1 MRGKLRL
8 RRLRVTSFGIALCLL
23 AAVFAIEAKVAW
35 FSPAGS
41 PSAQISASK
50 LQMADGSRESAHASV
65 GAHPINPAHSP
76 LPRIF
81 AVAVA
86 TVAAIPF
93 RRPLR
98 DVFIVE
104 VSPGFHAP
112 LFRRPPPLA

>member
-8 RRLRVTSFGIALCLL
+8 RHSRVTALGIVLCLL

-41 PSAQISASK
+41 PSAQISSSK
-50 LQMADGSRESAHASV
+50 LQSADATRQSAYTV
-65 GAHPINPAHSP
+65 GNAHQLNPADTP

-81 AVAVA
+81 AATVAL
-86 TVAAIPF
+86 VAAIPF

-98 DVFIVE
+98 DVFIAK
-104 VSPGFHAP
+104 VSPGFTAP
-112 LFRRPPPLA
+112 LFRRPPPQA